1 MFSVDRQSFQSLSAL
16 ALFTFAFLGSEF
28 FFDSQIGLLI
38 SAEGVVG
45 AQAMILG
52 ASVVGFLAYAPI
64 SKLAGGRRA
73 LRAVEAVGAIAALVT
88 IAVAESALAMQIAG
102 CIAFFLLG
110 SLGAEAH
117 WSMARAFEGSP
128 SLAKGAGAAYAAGIL
143 LQFLSNQ
150 FVPADIAD
158 AAVLCIGVAALA
170 VFAAARECD
179 NESAGQ
185 KCDKTPGE
193 HAGGPVAPES
203 SGRIT
208 RQEQSIRTS
217 LAALTKKA
225 RPEQADAGSPDR
237 ARRPNQ
243 TARLEHATGMQ
254 QPNQENRPSQA
265 AAASSQQSAPG
276 GAKTAI
282 RAVWLLALV
291 VLLACMFSTLDNVV
305 TLANAQG
312 SISVET
318 WPRLFLAASGLAA
331 GVLFDIRERRYMGFI
346 MFAVTVLSTISIL
359 AVEAGASPVIGLI
372 VFYLSSGFFVTFFT
386 TTFLQLAPRMRTPQL
401 WAGMGRAANNLC
413 AFTVSGVSMMLTQL
427 GIAGVMIASLIL
439 FVLVSVAFV
448 GAGLFRLP
456 STVGEREAIRAGL
469 AAAAAPTL
477 EEVQAEFISRSG
489 LTPREEEVLRAVT
502 ADERPLKQ
510 VADDLGISL
519 RMVQRHLTSIYSK
532 TDTQTRAGLTRAF
545 FGK

>member
-73 LRAVEAVGAIAALVT
+73 FRAIEAVGAIAALVT
-88 IAVAESALAMQIAG
+88 IAIAESAFAMQIAG

-128 SLAKGAGAAYAAGIL
+128 SLAKGAGAAYATGIL

-150 FVPADIAD
+150 FVPAGMAD
-158 AAVLCIGVAALA
+158 AAVLCVGVAALA
-170 VFAAARECD
+170 VFAAAGECND
-179 NESAGQ
+179 ETAG
-185 KCDKTPGE
+185 
-193 HAGGPVAPES
+193 
-203 SGRIT
+203 
-208 RQEQSIRTS
+208 
-217 LAALTKKA
+217 
-225 RPEQADAGSPDR
+225 
-237 ARRPNQ
+237 
-243 TARLEHATGMQ
+243 
-254 QPNQENRPSQA
+254 QA
-265 AAASSQQSAPG
+265 AADSSQQSAPG

-372 VFYLSSGFFVTFFT
+372 VFYVSSGFFVTFFT

-413 AFTVSGVSMMLTQL
+413 AFTVSGVSMMLTQS
-427 GIAGVMIASLIL
+427 GIAAVMIASLIL

-456 STVGEREAIRAGL
+456 STVGEREAIKAGL
-469 AAAAAPTL
+469 AAAAAPTV
-477 EEVQAEFISRSG
+477 EEMQAEFISRSG

>member
-1 MFSVDRQSFQSLSAL
+1 MFSVDKQSLQSLSAL

-28 FFDSQIGLLI
+28 FFDSRIGLLI

-102 CIAFFLLG
+102 CITFFLLG

-150 FVPADIAD
+150 FVPAGMAD
-158 AAVLCIGVAALA
+158 AAVLCVGVAALA
-170 VFAAARECD
+170 VFAAAGEHD
-179 NESAGQ
+179 GESAGQ
-185 KCDKTPGE
+185 
-193 HAGGPVAPES
+193 
-203 SGRIT
+203 
-208 RQEQSIRTS
+208 
-217 LAALTKKA
+217 
-225 RPEQADAGSPDR
+225 
-237 ARRPNQ
+237 
-243 TARLEHATGMQ
+243 
-254 QPNQENRPSQA
+254 A
-265 AAASSQQSAPG
+265 AADSSQQITPG

-372 VFYLSSGFFVTFFT
+372 VFYVSSGFFVTFFT

-413 AFTVSGVSMMLTQL
+413 AFTVSGVSMMLTQS
-427 GIAGVMIASLIL
+427 GIAAVMIASLIL

-456 STVGEREAIRAGL
+456 STVGEREAIQAGL
-469 AAAAAPTL
+469 AAAAAPTP

-519 RMVQRHLTSIYSK
+519 RMVQRHLTNIYSK

>member
-16 ALFTFAFLGSEF
+16 ALFTLAFLGSEF

-64 SKLAGGRRA
+64 SKLAGARRA
-73 LRAVEAVGAIAALVT
+73 LRAIEAVGAIAALVT

-150 FVPADIAD
+150 FVPAGMAD
-158 AAVLCIGVAALA
+158 AAVLCVGVAALA
-170 VFAAARECD
+170 VFAAAGEHD
-179 NESAGQ
+179 GESAGQ
-185 KCDKTPGE
+185 
-193 HAGGPVAPES
+193 
-203 SGRIT
+203 
-208 RQEQSIRTS
+208 
-217 LAALTKKA
+217 
-225 RPEQADAGSPDR
+225 
-237 ARRPNQ
+237 
-243 TARLEHATGMQ
+243 
-254 QPNQENRPSQA
+254 A
-265 AAASSQQSAPG
+265 AADSSQQSAPG

-372 VFYLSSGFFVTFFT
+372 VFYVSSGFFVTFFT

-413 AFTVSGVSMMLTQL
+413 AFTVSGVSMMLTQS
-427 GIAGVMIASLIL
+427 GIAAVMIASLIL

-456 STVGEREAIRAGL
+456 STVGEREAIQAGL

>member
-28 FFDSQIGLLI
+28 FFDSRIGLLI

-73 LRAVEAVGAIAALVT
+73 LRTVEAVGAIAALVT

-150 FVPADIAD
+150 FVPAGMAD
-158 AAVLCIGVAALA
+158 AAVLCVGVAALA
-170 VFAAARECD
+170 VFAAAGERD
-179 NESAGQ
+179 DESVGQ
-185 KCDKTPGE
+185 KSDGTTGE
-193 HAGGPVAPES
+193 HAGGTAATKS
-203 SGRIT
+203 SRQIT
-208 RQEQSIRTS
+208 RQEQSIRAS
-217 LAALTKKA
+217 LAALTKTG
-225 RPEQADAGSPDR
+225 RPEQA
-237 ARRPNQ
+237 
-243 TARLEHATGMQ
+243 
-254 QPNQENRPSQA
+254 A
-265 AAASSQQSAPG
+265 ADSSQQSAPG

-372 VFYLSSGFFVTFFT
+372 VFYVSSGFFVTFFT

-413 AFTVSGVSMMLTQL
+413 AFTVSGVSMMLTQS
-427 GIAGVMIASLIL
+427 GIAAVMIASLIL
-439 FVLVSVAFV
+439 FVLVSVAFM

-456 STVGEREAIRAGL
+456 STVGEREAIQAGL
-469 AAAAAPTL
+469 AAAAAPTP

>member
-28 FFDSQIGLLI
+28 FFDSRIGLFI
-38 SAEGVVG
+38 SAEGVVS

-52 ASVVGFLAYAPI
+52 ASVVGFLAYALI

-73 LRAVEAVGAIAALVT
+73 LRAVEAAGAIAALIT
-88 IAVAESALAMQIAG
+88 IAATESSLAMQIAG
-102 CIAFFLLG
+102 CIAFFLMG

-117 WSMARAFEGSP
+117 WSMAHAFEGSS

-143 LQFLSNQ
+143 LQFASNQ
-150 FVPADIAD
+150 FVPAGMTD
-158 AAVLCIGVAALA
+158 AAVLCVGVAALA
-170 VFAAARECD
+170 VFAAAGER
-179 NESAGQ
+179 NGESAGQ
-185 KCDKTPGE
+185 KAGEPATPK
-193 HAGGPVAPES
+193 S
-203 SGRIT
+203 S
-208 RQEQSIRTS
+208 E
-217 LAALTKKA
+217 
-225 RPEQADAGSPDR
+225 
-237 ARRPNQ
+237 
-243 TARLEHATGMQ
+243 
-254 QPNQENRPSQA
+254 QA
-265 AAASSQQSAPG
+265 AADPPQQTAPG

-413 AFTVSGVSMMLTQL
+413 AFTVSGVSMMLTQS
-427 GIAGVMIASLIL
+427 GIAAVMIASLIL

-456 STVGEREAIRAGL
+456 STVGEREAIQAGL

-477 EEVQAEFISRSG
+477 EEAQAEFISRSG

-519 RMVQRHLTSIYSK
+519 RMVQRHLTNIYSK

>member
-28 FFDSQIGLLI
+28 FFDSRIGLLI

-73 LRAVEAVGAIAALVT
+73 LRAVEAVGAIAALAT

-117 WSMARAFEGSP
+117 WSMAHAFEGSP

-150 FVPADIAD
+150 FVPAGMAG
-158 AAVLCIGVAALA
+158 AAVLCVGVAALA
-170 VFAAARECD
+170 VFAAAGERD
-179 NESAGQ
+179 DESAGQ
-185 KCDKTPGE
+185 TTADSPQQATP
-193 HAGGPVAPES
+193 
-203 SGRIT
+203 
-208 RQEQSIRTS
+208 
-217 LAALTKKA
+217 
-225 RPEQADAGSPDR
+225 DA
-237 ARRPNQ
+237 
-243 TARLEHATGMQ
+243 
-254 QPNQENRPSQA
+254 
-265 AAASSQQSAPG
+265 
-276 GAKTAI
+276 AKTAI

-372 VFYLSSGFFVTFFT
+372 VFYVSSGFFVTFFT

-413 AFTVSGVSMMLTQL
+413 AFTVSGVSMMLTQS
-427 GIAGVMIASLIL
+427 GIAAVMIASLIL
-439 FVLVSVAFV
+439 FVLVSVAFI

-456 STVGEREAIRAGL
+456 STVGEREAIKAGL

>member
-28 FFDSQIGLLI
+28 FFDSRIGLFI

-52 ASVVGFLAYAPI
+52 ASVVGFLAYALI
-64 SKLAGGRRA
+64 SKLAGERRA

-150 FVPADIAD
+150 FVPAGMAD
-158 AAVLCIGVAALA
+158 AAVLCVGVAALA
-170 VFAAARECD
+170 VFAAAGER
-179 NESAGQ
+179 NGESAGQ
-185 KCDKTPGE
+185 KAGEPATPK
-193 HAGGPVAPES
+193 S
-203 SGRIT
+203 S
-208 RQEQSIRTS
+208 E
-217 LAALTKKA
+217 
-225 RPEQADAGSPDR
+225 
-237 ARRPNQ
+237 
-243 TARLEHATGMQ
+243 
-254 QPNQENRPSQA
+254 QA
-265 AAASSQQSAPG
+265 AADSPQQTAPG

-413 AFTVSGVSMMLTQL
+413 AFTVSGVSMMLTQS
-427 GIAGVMIASLIL
+427 GIAAVMIASLIL

-456 STVGEREAIRAGL
+456 STVGEREAIKAGL

-477 EEVQAEFISRSG
+477 EEMQAEFISRSG

-519 RMVQRHLTSIYSK
+519 RMVQRHLTNIYGK

>member
-28 FFDSQIGLLI
+28 FFDSRIGLLI

-52 ASVVGFLAYAPI
+52 ASVVGFLAYALMA
-64 SKLAGGRRA
+64 KVAGGRRA

-88 IAVAESALAMQIAG
+88 IAATESALAMQIAG

-150 FVPADIAD
+150 FVPAGMAD
-158 AAVLCIGVAALA
+158 AAVLCVGVAALA
-170 VFAAARECD
+170 VFAAAGERNDET
-179 NESAGQ
+179 AG
-185 KCDKTPGE
+185 
-193 HAGGPVAPES
+193 
-203 SGRIT
+203 
-208 RQEQSIRTS
+208 
-217 LAALTKKA
+217 
-225 RPEQADAGSPDR
+225 
-237 ARRPNQ
+237 
-243 TARLEHATGMQ
+243 
-254 QPNQENRPSQA
+254 QA
-265 AAASSQQSAPG
+265 AADSSQQSAPG

-331 GVLFDIRERRYMGFI
+331 GALFDIRERRYMGFI
-346 MFAVTVLSTISIL
+346 MFTVTVLSTISIL

-372 VFYLSSGFFVTFFT
+372 VFYVSSGFFVTFFT

-413 AFTVSGVSMMLTQL
+413 AFTVSGVSMMLTQS
-427 GIAGVMIASLIL
+427 GIAAVMIASLIL

-456 STVGEREAIRAGL
+456 STVGEREAIQAGL
-469 AAAAAPTL
+469 AAAAAPTP

>member
-28 FFDSQIGLLI
+28 FFDSRIGLLI

-64 SKLAGGRRA
+64 SKLAGGQRA

-88 IAVAESALAMQIAG
+88 IAAAESALAMQIAG

-150 FVPADIAD
+150 FVPAGMAD
-158 AAVLCIGVAALA
+158 AAVLCVGVAALA
-170 VFAAARECD
+170 VFAAAGECG
-179 NESAGQ
+179 EETAGQ
-185 KCDKTPGE
+185 KSDGTTGE
-193 HAGGPVAPES
+193 HAGGPVATES
-203 SGRIT
+203 SGQIT
-208 RQEQSIRTS
+208 RQEQSIRAS

-225 RPEQADAGSPDR
+225 RPEQA
-237 ARRPNQ
+237 
-243 TARLEHATGMQ
+243 
-254 QPNQENRPSQA
+254 A
-265 AAASSQQSAPG
+265 ADSSQQITPG
-276 GAKTAI
+276 DAKTAI

-372 VFYLSSGFFVTFFT
+372 VFYVSSGFFVTFFT

-413 AFTVSGVSMMLTQL
+413 AFTVSGVSMMLTQS
-427 GIAGVMIASLIL
+427 GIAAVMIASLIL

-456 STVGEREAIRAGL
+456 STVGEREAIQAGL
-469 AAAAAPTL
+469 AAAAAPTP

-519 RMVQRHLTSIYSK
+519 RMVQRHLTNIYSK

>member
-88 IAVAESALAMQIAG
+88 ITVAESALAMQITG

-150 FVPADIAD
+150 FVPAGMAD
-158 AAVLCIGVAALA
+158 AAVLCVGVAALA
-170 VFAAARECD
+170 VFAAAGERD
-179 NESAGQ
+179 GESAGQ

-208 RQEQSIRTS
+208 R
-217 LAALTKKA
+217 
-225 RPEQADAGSPDR
+225 PEQADAGSSR
-237 ARRPNQ
+237 
-243 TARLEHATGMQ
+243 
-254 QPNQENRPSQA
+254 QA
-265 AAASSQQSAPG
+265 APDSV
-276 GAKTAI
+276 KTATC
-282 RAVWLLALV
+282 AVWLLALV

-331 GVLFDIRERRYMGFI
+331 GALFDIRERRYMGFI

-386 TTFLQLAPRMRTPQL
+386 TTFLQLAPHMRTPQL

-413 AFTVSGVSMMLTQL
+413 AFTVSGVSMMLTQS
-427 GIAGVMIASLIL
+427 GIAAVMIASLIL

-456 STVGEREAIRAGL
+456 STVGEREAIKAGL

-477 EEVQAEFISRSG
+477 EEMQAEFISRSG

>member
-1 MFSVDRQSFQSLSAL
+1 MFSVDRKSFQSLSAL

-28 FFDSQIGLLI
+28 FFDSRIGLLI

-52 ASVVGFLAYAPI
+52 ASVVGFLSYAPI

-88 IAVAESALAMQIAG
+88 IAAAESALAMQIAG
-102 CIAFFLLG
+102 CITFFLLG

-150 FVPADIAD
+150 FVPAGIAG
-158 AAVLCIGVAALA
+158 AAVLCVGVAALA
-170 VFAAARECD
+170 VFAAAGECND
-179 NESAGQ
+179 ETAG
-185 KCDKTPGE
+185 
-193 HAGGPVAPES
+193 
-203 SGRIT
+203 
-208 RQEQSIRTS
+208 
-217 LAALTKKA
+217 
-225 RPEQADAGSPDR
+225 
-237 ARRPNQ
+237 
-243 TARLEHATGMQ
+243 
-254 QPNQENRPSQA
+254 QA
-265 AAASSQQSAPG
+265 AADSSQQSAPG

-372 VFYLSSGFFVTFFT
+372 VFYVSSGFFVTFFT

-413 AFTVSGVSMMLTQL
+413 AFTVSGVSMMLTQS
-427 GIAGVMIASLIL
+427 GIAAVMIASLIL

-456 STVGEREAIRAGL
+456 STVGEREAIQAGL
-469 AAAAAPTL
+469 AAAAAPTP
-477 EEVQAEFISRSG
+477 EEMQAEFISRSG

>member
-1 MFSVDRQSFQSLSAL
+1 M
-16 ALFTFAFLGSEF
+16 GSEF

-88 IAVAESALAMQIAG
+88 ITVAESALAMQITG

-117 WSMARAFEGSP
+117 WSMACAFEGSP

-150 FVPADIAD
+150 FVPAGIAD

-170 VFAAARECD
+170 VFAAAGECD

-185 KCDKTPGE
+185 K
-193 HAGGPVAPES
+193 
-203 SGRIT
+203 R
-208 RQEQSIRTS
+208 
-217 LAALTKKA
+217 
-225 RPEQADAGSPDR
+225 
-237 ARRPNQ
+237 
-243 TARLEHATGMQ
+243 
-254 QPNQENRPSQA
+254 QA
-265 AAASSQQSAPG
+265 APDSAKP
-276 GAKTAI
+276 AT

-372 VFYLSSGFFVTFFT
+372 VFYLNSGFFVTFFT

-413 AFTVSGVSMMLTQL
+413 AFTVSGVSMMLTQS
-427 GIAGVMIASLIL
+427 GIAAVMIASLIL

-456 STVGEREAIRAGL
+456 STVGEREAIKAGL

-477 EEVQAEFISRSG
+477 EEMQAEFISRSG

-519 RMVQRHLTSIYSK
+519 RMVQRHLTNIYSK
-532 TDTQTRAGLTRAF
+532 TETQTRAGLTRAF

>member
-28 FFDSQIGLLI
+28 FFDSRIGLLI

-150 FVPADIAD
+150 FVPAGMAGT
-158 AAVLCIGVAALA
+158 AVLCIGIAALA
-170 VFAAARECD
+170 VFAAGEQGCEPANQKD
-179 NESAGQ
+179 NGATSEQIGGAVAS
-185 KCDKTPGE
+185 KSSEIKTQQDQAIRPRL
-193 HAGGPVAPES
+193 VAQP
-203 SGRIT
+203 
-208 RQEQSIRTS
+208 
-217 LAALTKKA
+217 KKA
-225 RPEQADAGSPDR
+225 RPEQTDAGSPDQ
-237 ARRPNQ
+237 A
-243 TARLEHATGMQ
+243 
-254 QPNQENRPSQA
+254 NRPSQA
-265 AAASSQQSAPG
+265 SPDSPQQATPDAARP
-276 GAKTAI
+276 AI

-346 MFAVTVLSTISIL
+346 MFAVTVLFTISIL

-372 VFYLSSGFFVTFFT
+372 VFYVSSGFFVTFFT

-413 AFTVSGVSMMLTQL
+413 AFTVSGVSMMLTQS
-427 GIAGVMIASLIL
+427 GIAAVMIASLIL
-439 FVLVSVAFV
+439 FVLVSVAFI

-456 STVGEREAIRAGL
+456 STVGEREAIKAGL

>member
-28 FFDSQIGLLI
+28 FFDSRIGLFI

-52 ASVVGFLAYAPI
+52 ASVVGFLAYALI

-73 LRAVEAVGAIAALVT
+73 LRAVEAAGAIAALVT

-150 FVPADIAD
+150 FVPAGMAD
-158 AAVLCIGVAALA
+158 AAVLCVGVAALA
-170 VFAAARECD
+170 VFAAAGERGCET
-179 NESAGQ
+179 AGQ
-185 KCDKTPGE
+185 KQQATPG
-193 HAGGPVAPES
+193 
-203 SGRIT
+203 
-208 RQEQSIRTS
+208 
-217 LAALTKKA
+217 
-225 RPEQADAGSPDR
+225 DAKP
-237 ARRPNQ
+237 
-243 TARLEHATGMQ
+243 
-254 QPNQENRPSQA
+254 
-265 AAASSQQSAPG
+265 
-276 GAKTAI
+276 AI

-331 GVLFDIRERRYMGFI
+331 GALFDIRERRYMGFI

-413 AFTVSGVSMMLTQL
+413 AFTVSGVSMMLTQS
-427 GIAGVMIASLIL
+427 GIAAVMIASLIL

-456 STVGEREAIRAGL
+456 STVGEREAIKAGL

-477 EEVQAEFISRSG
+477 EEMQAEFISRSG

-519 RMVQRHLTSIYSK
+519 RMVQRHLTNIYSK

>member
-1 MFSVDRQSFQSLSAL
+1 MSIGRIDCRPNHPHCKERRVSVDRQSFQSLSAL

-28 FFDSQIGLLI
+28 FFDSRIGLLI
-38 SAEGVVG
+38 SAERVVG

-52 ASVVGFLAYAPI
+52 ASVIGFLAYGLIA
-64 SKLAGGRRA
+64 KVAGGRRA
-73 LRAVEAVGAIAALVT
+73 FRAIEAVGAIAALVT
-88 IAVAESALAMQIAG
+88 IAAAESALAMQIAG

-150 FVPADIAD
+150 FVTAGMAGT
-158 AAVLCIGVAALA
+158 AVLCIGIAALA
-170 VFAAARECD
+170 VFAAGEQGCEPANQKD
-179 NESAGQ
+179 NEATSEQIGGAVAS
-185 KCDKTPGE
+185 KSSEIKTQQDQAIRPRL
-193 HAGGPVAPES
+193 VAQP
-203 SGRIT
+203 
-208 RQEQSIRTS
+208 
-217 LAALTKKA
+217 KKA
-225 RPEQADAGSPDR
+225 RPEQTDAGSPDQ
-237 ARRPNQ
+237 A
-243 TARLEHATGMQ
+243 
-254 QPNQENRPSQA
+254 NRPSQA
-265 AAASSQQSAPG
+265 SPDSPQQATPDAARP
-276 GAKTAI
+276 AI

-372 VFYLSSGFFVTFFT
+372 VFYVSSGFFVTFFT
-386 TTFLQLAPRMRTPQL
+386 TTFLQLAPRMHTPQL

-413 AFTVSGVSMMLTQL
+413 AFTVSGVSMMLTQS
-427 GIAGVMIASLIL
+427 GIAAVMIASLIL

-456 STVGEREAIRAGL
+456 STVGEREAIQAGL

>member
-1 MFSVDRQSFQSLSAL
+1 MFSVDRKSFQSLSAL

-28 FFDSQIGLLI
+28 FFDSRIGLLI

-52 ASVVGFLAYAPI
+52 ASVVGFLSYAPI

-73 LRAVEAVGAIAALVT
+73 LRAVEVVGAIAALVT
-88 IAVAESALAMQIAG
+88 IAAAESALAMQIAG
-102 CIAFFLLG
+102 CITFFLLG

-150 FVPADIAD
+150 FVPASMAD
-158 AAVLCIGVAALA
+158 AAVLCVGVAALA
-170 VFAAARECD
+170 VFAAAGECND
-179 NESAGQ
+179 ETAG
-185 KCDKTPGE
+185 
-193 HAGGPVAPES
+193 
-203 SGRIT
+203 
-208 RQEQSIRTS
+208 
-217 LAALTKKA
+217 
-225 RPEQADAGSPDR
+225 
-237 ARRPNQ
+237 
-243 TARLEHATGMQ
+243 
-254 QPNQENRPSQA
+254 QA
-265 AAASSQQSAPG
+265 AADSSQQSAPG

-331 GVLFDIRERRYMGFI
+331 GVLFDIRERSYMGFI

-372 VFYLSSGFFVTFFT
+372 VFYVSSGFFVTFFT

-413 AFTVSGVSMMLTQL
+413 AFTVSGVSMMLTQS
-427 GIAGVMIASLIL
+427 GIAAVMIASLIL
-439 FVLVSVAFV
+439 FVLVSVAFI

-456 STVGEREAIRAGL
+456 STVGEREAIQAGL
-469 AAAAAPTL
+469 AAAAAPTP

-502 ADERPLKQ
+502 ANERPLKQ

>member
-1 MFSVDRQSFQSLSAL
+1 MFSVDRQSLQSLSAL

-28 FFDSQIGLLI
+28 FFDSRIGLLI

-52 ASVVGFLAYAPI
+52 ASVVGFLAYALI

-73 LRAVEAVGAIAALVT
+73 LRAVEAAGAIAALVS
-88 IAVAESALAMQIAG
+88 IALTENAFAMQIAG

-150 FVPADIAD
+150 FVPAGMAD
-158 AAVLCIGVAALA
+158 AAVLCVGVAALA
-170 VFAAARECD
+170 VFAAAGERD
-179 NESAGQ
+179 GESAGQ

-208 RQEQSIRTS
+208 R
-217 LAALTKKA
+217 
-225 RPEQADAGSPDR
+225 PEQADAGSSR
-237 ARRPNQ
+237 
-243 TARLEHATGMQ
+243 
-254 QPNQENRPSQA
+254 QA
-265 AAASSQQSAPG
+265 APDSV
-276 GAKTAI
+276 KTATC
-282 RAVWLLALV
+282 AVWLLALV

-331 GVLFDIRERRYMGFI
+331 GALFDIRERRYMGFI

-386 TTFLQLAPRMRTPQL
+386 TTFLQLAPHMRTPQL

-413 AFTVSGVSMMLTQL
+413 AFTVSGVSMMLTQS
-427 GIAGVMIASLIL
+427 GIAAVMIASLIL

-456 STVGEREAIRAGL
+456 STVGERETIKAGL

-477 EEVQAEFISRSG
+477 EEMQAEFISRSG

>member
-28 FFDSQIGLLI
+28 FFDSRIGLFI

-52 ASVVGFLAYAPI
+52 ASVVGFLAYALI
-64 SKLAGGRRA
+64 SKLAGERRA

-102 CIAFFLLG
+102 CITFFLLG

-150 FVPADIAD
+150 FVPAGMAD
-158 AAVLCIGVAALA
+158 AAVLCVGVAALA
-170 VFAAARECD
+170 MFAAAGER
-179 NESAGQ
+179 NGESAGQ
-185 KCDKTPGE
+185 KAGEPATPK
-193 HAGGPVAPES
+193 S
-203 SGRIT
+203 S
-208 RQEQSIRTS
+208 E
-217 LAALTKKA
+217 
-225 RPEQADAGSPDR
+225 
-237 ARRPNQ
+237 
-243 TARLEHATGMQ
+243 
-254 QPNQENRPSQA
+254 QA
-265 AAASSQQSAPG
+265 AADPPQQTAPG

-413 AFTVSGVSMMLTQL
+413 AFTVSGVSMMLTQS
-427 GIAGVMIASLIL
+427 GIAAVMIASLIL

-456 STVGEREAIRAGL
+456 STVGEREAIQAGL

-489 LTPREEEVLRAVT
+489 LTPREEEVLRAVA

>member
-28 FFDSQIGLLI
+28 FFDSRIGLLI

-150 FVPADIAD
+150 FVPAGMAG
-158 AAVLCIGVAALA
+158 AAVLCVGVTALA
-170 VFAAARECD
+170 VFAAAGEHD
-179 NESAGQ
+179 GESAGQ
-185 KCDKTPGE
+185 
-193 HAGGPVAPES
+193 
-203 SGRIT
+203 
-208 RQEQSIRTS
+208 
-217 LAALTKKA
+217 
-225 RPEQADAGSPDR
+225 
-237 ARRPNQ
+237 
-243 TARLEHATGMQ
+243 
-254 QPNQENRPSQA
+254 A
-265 AAASSQQSAPG
+265 AADSSQQITPG

-413 AFTVSGVSMMLTQL
+413 AFTVSGVSMMLTQS
-427 GIAGVMIASLIL
+427 GIAAVMIASLIL
-439 FVLVSVAFV
+439 FVLVSVAFI

-456 STVGEREAIRAGL
+456 STVGEREAIKAGL

>member
-1 MFSVDRQSFQSLSAL
+1 MSSVDKQSLQSLSAL

-28 FFDSQIGLLI
+28 FFDSRIGLLI

-102 CIAFFLLG
+102 CITFFLLG

-117 WSMARAFEGSP
+117 WSMARAFEGSQ

-150 FVPADIAD
+150 FVPAGMAD
-158 AAVLCIGVAALA
+158 AAVLCVGVAALA
-170 VFAAARECD
+170 VFAAAGEHD
-179 NESAGQ
+179 GESAGQ
-185 KCDKTPGE
+185 KSDGATGE
-193 HAGGPVAPES
+193 HAGGTAATES
-203 SGRIT
+203 SRQIT
-208 RQEQSIRTS
+208 RQEQSIRAS
-217 LAALTKKA
+217 LAALTMKA
-225 RPEQADAGSPDR
+225 RPEQADAG
-237 ARRPNQ
+237 
-243 TARLEHATGMQ
+243 
-254 QPNQENRPSQA
+254 
-265 AAASSQQSAPG
+265 SQQSAPG

-331 GVLFDIRERRYMGFI
+331 CVLFDIRERRYMGFI

-372 VFYLSSGFFVTFFT
+372 VFYVSSGFFVTFFT
-386 TTFLQLAPRMRTPQL
+386 TTFLQLAPRMHTPQL

-413 AFTVSGVSMMLTQL
+413 AFTVSGVSMMLTQS
-427 GIAGVMIASLIL
+427 GIAAVMIASLIL

-456 STVGEREAIRAGL
+456 STVGEREAIQAGL

-502 ADERPLKQ
+502 ADECPLKQ

>member
-1 MFSVDRQSFQSLSAL
+1 MFSVDKQSLQSLSAL

-28 FFDSQIGLLI
+28 FFDSRIGLLI

-150 FVPADIAD
+150 FVPAGMAD
-158 AAVLCIGVAALA
+158 AAVLCVGVAALA
-170 VFAAARECD
+170 VFAAAGEHD
-179 NESAGQ
+179 GESAGQ
-185 KCDKTPGE
+185 
-193 HAGGPVAPES
+193 
-203 SGRIT
+203 
-208 RQEQSIRTS
+208 
-217 LAALTKKA
+217 
-225 RPEQADAGSPDR
+225 
-237 ARRPNQ
+237 
-243 TARLEHATGMQ
+243 
-254 QPNQENRPSQA
+254 A
-265 AAASSQQSAPG
+265 AADSSQQTAPG

-372 VFYLSSGFFVTFFT
+372 VFYVSSGFFVTFFT

-413 AFTVSGVSMMLTQL
+413 AFTVSGVSMMLTQS
-427 GIAGVMIASLIL
+427 GIAAVMIASLIL
-439 FVLVSVAFV
+439 FVLVSVAFI

-456 STVGEREAIRAGL
+456 STVGEREAIQAGL
-469 AAAAAPTL
+469 AAAAAPTP
-477 EEVQAEFISRSG
+477 EEMQAEFISRSG

>member
-28 FFDSQIGLLI
+28 FFDSRIGLFI

-88 IAVAESALAMQIAG
+88 ITVAESALAMQITG

-150 FVPADIAD
+150 FVPAGMAD
-158 AAVLCIGVAALA
+158 AAVLCVGVTALA
-170 VFAAARECD
+170 VFAAAGERD
-179 NESAGQ
+179 GESAGQ

-208 RQEQSIRTS
+208 R
-217 LAALTKKA
+217 
-225 RPEQADAGSPDR
+225 PEQADAGSSR
-237 ARRPNQ
+237 
-243 TARLEHATGMQ
+243 
-254 QPNQENRPSQA
+254 QA
-265 AAASSQQSAPG
+265 APDSV
-276 GAKTAI
+276 KTATC
-282 RAVWLLALV
+282 AVWLLALV

-331 GVLFDIRERRYMGFI
+331 GALFDIRERRYMGFI

-386 TTFLQLAPRMRTPQL
+386 TTFLQLAPHMRTPQL

-413 AFTVSGVSMMLTQL
+413 AFTVSGVSMMLTQS
-427 GIAGVMIASLIL
+427 GIAAVMIASLIL

-456 STVGEREAIRAGL
+456 STVGEREAIQAGL

-519 RMVQRHLTSIYSK
+519 RMVQRHLTNIYSK

>member
-28 FFDSQIGLLI
+28 FFDSQIGLFI

-45 AQAMILG
+45 AQAIILG

-88 IAVAESALAMQIAG
+88 ITVAESALPMHITG

-150 FVPADIAD
+150 FVPAGMAD
-158 AAVLCIGVAALA
+158 AAVLCVGVAALA
-170 VFAAARECD
+170 VFAAAGERD
-179 NESAGQ
+179 GESAGQ

-193 HAGGPVAPES
+193 HAGGPVAPKS

-208 RQEQSIRTS
+208 
-217 LAALTKKA
+217 
-225 RPEQADAGSPDR
+225 RPEQADAGSSR
-237 ARRPNQ
+237 
-243 TARLEHATGMQ
+243 
-254 QPNQENRPSQA
+254 QA
-265 AAASSQQSAPG
+265 APDSV
-276 GAKTAI
+276 KTATC
-282 RAVWLLALV
+282 AVWLLALV

-331 GVLFDIRERRYMGFI
+331 GALFDIRERRYMGFI

-413 AFTVSGVSMMLTQL
+413 AFTVSGVSMMLTQS
-427 GIAGVMIASLIL
+427 GIAAVMIASLIL

-456 STVGEREAIRAGL
+456 STVGEREAIKAGL

-477 EEVQAEFISRSG
+477 EEMQAEFISRSG

-519 RMVQRHLTSIYSK
+519 RMVQRHLTNIYGK

>member
-28 FFDSQIGLLI
+28 FFDSRIGLFI

-52 ASVVGFLAYAPI
+52 ASVVGFLAYALI
-64 SKLAGGRRA
+64 SKLAGERRA

-128 SLAKGAGAAYAAGIL
+128 SLAKGAGAAYATGIL

-150 FVPADIAD
+150 FVPAGMAD
-158 AAVLCIGVAALA
+158 AAVLCVGVAALA
-170 VFAAARECD
+170 VFAAAGER
-179 NESAGQ
+179 NGESAGQ
-185 KCDKTPGE
+185 KAGEPATPK
-193 HAGGPVAPES
+193 S
-203 SGRIT
+203 S
-208 RQEQSIRTS
+208 E
-217 LAALTKKA
+217 
-225 RPEQADAGSPDR
+225 
-237 ARRPNQ
+237 
-243 TARLEHATGMQ
+243 
-254 QPNQENRPSQA
+254 QA
-265 AAASSQQSAPG
+265 AADSPQQTAPG

-413 AFTVSGVSMMLTQL
+413 AFTVSGVSMMLTQS
-427 GIAGVMIASLIL
+427 GIAAVMIASLIL

-456 STVGEREAIRAGL
+456 STVGEREAIKAGL

-477 EEVQAEFISRSG
+477 EEMQAEFISRSG

-519 RMVQRHLTSIYSK
+519 RMVQRHLTNIYGK

>member
-73 LRAVEAVGAIAALVT
+73 FRAIEAVGAIAALVT
-88 IAVAESALAMQIAG
+88 IAIAESAFAMQIAG

-128 SLAKGAGAAYAAGIL
+128 SLAKGAGAAYATGIL

-150 FVPADIAD
+150 FVPAGMAD
-158 AAVLCIGVAALA
+158 AAVLCVGVAALA
-170 VFAAARECD
+170 VFAAAGECND
-179 NESAGQ
+179 ETAG
-185 KCDKTPGE
+185 
-193 HAGGPVAPES
+193 
-203 SGRIT
+203 
-208 RQEQSIRTS
+208 
-217 LAALTKKA
+217 
-225 RPEQADAGSPDR
+225 
-237 ARRPNQ
+237 
-243 TARLEHATGMQ
+243 
-254 QPNQENRPSQA
+254 QA
-265 AAASSQQSAPG
+265 AADSSQQSAPG

-372 VFYLSSGFFVTFFT
+372 VFYVSSGFFVTFFT

-413 AFTVSGVSMMLTQL
+413 AFTVSGVSMMLTQS
-427 GIAGVMIASLIL
+427 GIAAVMIASLIL
-439 FVLVSVAFV
+439 FVLVSVAFI

-456 STVGEREAIRAGL
+456 STVGEREAIQAGL